1 MKSYVGLKLYVCFA
15 AAILASAAFGA
26 ASVGALHAQ
35 AKSAAYAIIDI
46 GDIYDPD
53 AFRTLVPMTPAA
65 MSTFGGQVI
74 VRTDNFTALDGIPP
88 NRLIVIRFES
98 VEKAKAWDAS
108 AGQQEVD
115 AIRIKSTKS
124 RAFIVEGM

>member
-1 MKSYVGLKLYVCFA
+1 MKSYVGLTA
-15 AAILASAAFGA
+15 AMLASAACGA
-26 ASVGALHAQ
+26 AAVGELHAQ
-35 AKSAAYAIIDI
+35 AKPVAYAIIDI

-98 VEKAKAWDAS
+98 IEKAKAWDAS
-108 AGQQEVD
+108 AAQQEVD

-124 RAFIVEGM
+124 RAFIAEGM